1 MKKIALIIV
10 FIFISCDSK
19 ITYPVNGIILE
30 VNNNNRKILI
40 KHDEIP
46 GFMMAM
52 TMSFNVQENEDL
64 DKYTPGDSVH
74 FNLIIDSNQSYANDF
89 KIITNIN
96 LEEHFIDDFLDE
108 DPYDQL
114 EMGTYMSDGTF
125 LSVDSTE
132 ISLSDFEGNYIFLSY
147 IFTRCP
153 MPNMCPAVLVKN
165 QYLSEKLIDK
175 NIQFINI
182 SFDYIYDTPSILKN
196 KYKKLISRF
205 NNMTF
210 LSSYGS
216 LSDLNAISKE
226 TGISF
231 WGIKENDIG
240 HTMRSVLISPEGKL
254 LSAYEGVDWI
264 AKDEEKNILNFLA
277 LNNK

>member
-1 MKKIALIIV
+1 
-10 FIFISCDSK
+10 
-19 ITYPVNGIILE
+19 
-30 VNNNNRKILI
+30 
-40 KHDEIP
+40 
-46 GFMMAM
+46 
-52 TMSFNVQENEDL
+52 
-64 DKYTPGDSVH
+64 
-74 FNLIIDSNQSYANDF
+74 
-89 KIITNIN
+89 
-96 LEEHFIDDFLDE
+96 
-108 DPYDQL
+108 
-114 EMGTYMSDGTF
+114 
-125 LSVDSTE
+125 
-132 ISLSDFEGNYIFLSY
+132 
-147 IFTRCP
+147 

-165 QYLSEKLIDK
+165 QYLSENLIDK

-205 NNMTF
+205 NNMIF

-216 LSDLNAISKE
+216 LSDLNTISKE

-264 AKDEEKNILNFLA
+264 AKDVEKNILNFLA
-277 LNNK
+277 LNND